1 MSPKDLSDFAVM
13 LGIVVGCAFLL
24 SVVGTIIRIIW
35 MSVCE
40 DDR

>member
-1 MSPKDLSDFAVM
+1 MSPKDLSDLAVM
-13 LGIVVGCAFLL
+13 LGLVVGCAFLL
-24 SVVGTIIRIIW
+24 SVVGALVRIIW